1 MKDHE
6 GEQVDITYSA
16 YIGRLEGKVAHL
28 EQQIQEIE
36 NNRDQ
41 LVDDFDKVHAA
52 LYLAVRLL
60 PFAEGDNADELH
72 ESVNAVLFEMENSG
86 YRLKT
91 RVLEDLR
98 KYTDIPF

>member
-1 MKDHE
+1 MTDKGDS
-6 GEQVDITYSA
+6 YSA

-28 EQQIQEIE
+28 EKTLEQVEKD
-36 NNRDQ
+36 RDQ
-41 LVDDFDKVHAA
+41 LADDFDKVHAA

-60 PFAEGDNADELH
+60 PNVEGDNADELY

-91 RVLEDLR
+91 RVLEGLR